1 MAPVTDD
8 RALGSV
14 ELGVAFA
21 VEQPPLTAAEA
32 HDLAVVIVA
41 WNRDR
46 EARGLPRLGVLEA
59 RAQLLAAA
67 ARVMVP

>member
-1 MAPVTDD
+1 VTDD
-8 RALGSV
+8 RTIGSV

-32 HDLAVVIVA
+32 HDLAVTIVA

-59 RAQLLAAA
+59 RAAILAGFAGLAA
-67 ARVMVP
+67 PP